1 MYERNNRTFKSDTS
15 EINDIDMKEDTSN
28 SSLHHNKE
36 QILLFQQE
44 IRKKEKS
51 VNENIFENVYK
62 KHFGHMVM
70 FQIIV

>member
-1 MYERNNRTFKSDTS
+1 MYERNNRTFKSITS

-28 SSLHHNKE
+28 SSLQHNKE
-36 QILLFQQE
+36 QNLLFQQE

-51 VNENIFENVYK
+51 VNEHIFENVYQ
-62 KHFGHMVM
+62 KHFGYRVM